1 VETQLQRLP
10 GAAFIEGARGKVPT
24 RGTRTALQRLPG
36 AAFIEG
42 LGQGAFAGLAGRLQ
56 RLPGAAFIEGRVIG
70 FQAASLA

>member
-1 VETQLQRLP
+1 VETQ
-10 GAAFIEGARGKVPT
+10 
-24 RGTRTALQRLPG
+24 LQRLPG